1 MVDYN
6 HGLNNRRLGL
16 ADLETLSNGESLI
29 SFISFCVEDI
39 AESRRLRHNPHILF
53 RTACAVGGDGEGKK

>member
-6 HGLNNRRLGL
+6 HGLNNHRLAL
-16 ADLETLSNGESLI
+16 ADLETLSNGASLI

-39 AESRRLRHNPHILF
+39 AEPRRLRHNAHIFF
-53 RTACAVGGDGEGKK
+53 RTACAVRGDGERNK